1 MHFNNLE
8 NSNSLYLQ
16 QHATNPVHWQNWDE
30 NLLKNNIPGNRLL
43 VISIGYSSCHWCHV
57 MEEESFE
64 DAEVASV
71 MNKHFISFKVDRETR
86 PDIDARYM
94 SALQLMTGT
103 GGWPLNII
111 ALPDG
116 TPVFGGTYFSKPD
129 WIATLRQ
136 ISALWKTEPQQV
148 LDYGIQMQAGMAEM
162 IKVSL
167 TPMKDQFRKED
178 LDDVVNFWMRTIDP
192 IHGGPNG
199 SPKFPMPS
207 NYSFLLDYSLHS
219 GNTAALEHTVL
230 SLQKMALGGIYD
242 CIHGGMTRYSTDR
255 FWKVPHFEKM
265 LYDNAQLLGLYA
277 RASRATKNKLFLDT
291 AHSIGKFLENE
302 MLLDCGLFASAI
314 DADSPTPQNQK
325 EEGGYY
331 TWCADELNALSIP
344 NRDFFNDYYDITPH
358 SSWEGKYILHR
369 SKPLQEVAT
378 QHKISNTQAL
388 ELENKWRSILI
399 DAAKKREHSHPKP
412 VRDPKALTNC
422 NAMLVQGFFEMHLAA
437 PDNGFDSL
445 ALNLL
450 DSIEGLLVNGDN
462 VFHELNGKK
471 GFLDDYATLG
481 IALLKGYALTGVE
494 DYVNKATQLAE
505 ELHSQFSL
513 DGSPFYKYS
522 SDTFAKWQEVIEIED
537 NVIPSANSFVAQF
550 FGELAAYSGAR
561 TWAEKSSNMVS
572 SIHGK
577 VFKNGQNFSNWLN
590 IALTQCYSSKEV
602 VIIGTHPRSLLGS
615 ITNSNYRPN
624 TLFLQSPSSGS
635 LPLTLGR
642 NPAENTYFICSH
654 GSCSLPTSDK
664 QVAVELWMQ

>member
-1 MHFNNLE
+1 MNFNNLE

-16 QHATNPVHWQNWDE
+16 QHATNPVHWQNWDD
-30 NLLKNNIPGNRLL
+30 NLLKSNIPGNRLL

-86 PDIDARYM
+86 PDIDAQYM

-129 WIATLRQ
+129 WIVTLRQ
-136 ISALWKTEPQQV
+136 VSALWKTEPQQV

-162 IKVSL
+162 IEVSL
-167 TPMKDQFRKED
+167 TPMKNQFRKED
-178 LDDVVNFWMRTIDP
+178 FDDVVNFWMHTIDP

-219 GNTAALEHTVL
+219 GNTTALEHTIL

-242 CIHGGMTRYSTDR
+242 SIHGGMTRYSTDR

-331 TWCADELNALSIP
+331 TWSVDELNTLSIP

-358 SSWEGKYILHR
+358 SSWEGKYVLHR

-378 QHKISNTQAL
+378 RHKISNTEAL
-388 ELENKWRSILI
+388 ELENKWKSILI

-437 PDNGFDSL
+437 PENGFDSL

-450 DSIEGLLVNGDN
+450 DSIEGLLVNGHN
-462 VFHELNGKK
+462 VLHELNGKK

-505 ELHSQFSL
+505 EIHSQFSM

-537 NVIPSANSFVAQF
+537 NVIPSANSYVAQF
-550 FGELAAYSGAR
+550 FGELATYSGAR
-561 TWAEKSSNMVS
+561 TWAEKSSDMVS

-590 IALTQCYSSKEV
+590 IALTQSYSSKEV
-602 VIIGTHPRSLLGS
+602 FIIGTYPSNSLGS

-624 TLFLQSPSSGS
+624 TLFLQSPTSGT

-642 NPAENTYFICSH
+642 NPTENTYFICSH

-664 QVAVELWMQ
+664 QVAVELWM

>member
-1 MHFNNLE
+1 MYFNNLE

-30 NLLKNNIPGNRLL
+30 NLLKNNITGNRLL

-71 MNKHFISFKVDRETR
+71 MNEHFISFKVDRETR
-86 PDIDARYM
+86 PDLDSRYM

-129 WIATLRQ
+129 WIATLQ
-136 ISALWKTEPQQV
+136 QVSALWKKEPQQV
-148 LDYGIQMQAGMAEM
+148 LDYGVQMQAGMAEM
-162 IKVSL
+162 IQVSL
-167 TPMKDQFRKED
+167 TPMKDRFRKED
-178 LDDVVNFWMRTIDP
+178 FDDVVNFWMRTIDP

-219 GNTAALEHTVL
+219 GNAAALEHTLL
-230 SLQKMALGGIYD
+230 SLQKMALGGMYD
-242 CIHGGMTRYSTDR
+242 WIHGGMTRYSTDR
-255 FWKVPHFEKM
+255 YWKVPHFEKM

-277 RASRATKNKLFLDT
+277 RASRATKNKVFLDT
-291 AHSIGKFLENE
+291 AISIGDFLKNE

-331 TWCADELNALSIP
+331 TWSADELNALSIP
-344 NRDFFNDYYDITPH
+344 NRTFFNNYFDITPH

-378 QHKISNTQAL
+378 QHKVSNTEAL
-388 ELENKWRSILI
+388 KWENQWKSILI
-399 DAAKKREHSHPKP
+399 DAAKKRGHSHPKP
-412 VRDPKALTNC
+412 SRDPKALTNC
-422 NAMLVQGFFEMHLAA
+422 NAMLVQGYFDMHLAA
-437 PDNGFDSL
+437 PENGFDSL
-445 ALNLL
+445 ALKLL
-450 DSIEGLLVNGDN
+450 DSIQGMLVKGHQ
-462 VFHELNGKK
+462 VLHELNGNE

-481 IALLKGYALTGVE
+481 IAYLKGYALTGVE
-494 DYVNKATQLAE
+494 DYVNKATKLAQE
-505 ELHSQFSL
+505 IQSQFSI
-513 DGSPFYKYS
+513 DGSPFYKYASES
-522 SDTFAKWQEVIEIED
+522 SAKWQEVIEIED

-550 FGELAAYSGAR
+550 FRELAAYGGER
-561 TWAEKSSNMVS
+561 TWAEKSSNMVR

-577 VFKNGQNFSNWLN
+577 VFKNGQNFSHWLN
-590 IALTQCYSSKEV
+590 IALAQSYSSKEV
-602 VIIGTHPRSLLGS
+602 VAIGTQSSTLLES
-615 ITNSNYRPN
+615 ITNSHYRPN
-624 TLFLQSPSSGS
+624 TLYLQSPNSGT
-635 LPLTLGR
+635 LPLTLDR
-642 NPAENTYFICSH
+642 NPKESTYFICSH
-654 GSCSLPTSDK
+654 GSCSLPTSEQ
-664 QVAVELWMQ
+664 QVALELWMQ

>member
-1 MHFNNLE
+1 
-8 NSNSLYLQ
+8 
-16 QHATNPVHWQNWDE
+16 
-30 NLLKNNIPGNRLL
+30 
-43 VISIGYSSCHWCHV
+43 
-57 MEEESFE
+57 
-64 DAEVASV
+64 
-71 MNKHFISFKVDRETR
+71 
-86 PDIDARYM
+86 
-94 SALQLMTGT
+94 
-103 GGWPLNII
+103 
-111 ALPDG
+111 
-116 TPVFGGTYFSKPD
+116 
-129 WIATLRQ
+129 
-136 ISALWKTEPQQV
+136 
-148 LDYGIQMQAGMAEM
+148 
-162 IKVSL
+162 
-167 TPMKDQFRKED
+167 
-178 LDDVVNFWMRTIDP
+178 
-192 IHGGPNG
+192 
-199 SPKFPMPS
+199 
-207 NYSFLLDYSLHS
+207 
-219 GNTAALEHTVL
+219 
-230 SLQKMALGGIYD
+230 MALGGIYD
-242 CIHGGMTRYSTDR
+242 SIHGGMTRYSTDR
-255 FWKVPHFEKM
+255 FWKVPNFEKM

-314 DADSPTPQNQK
+314 DADSPTPENQK

-331 TWCADELNALSIP
+331 TWSADELNALSIP
-344 NRDFFNDYYDITPH
+344 NRDFFNEYYDITPH
-358 SSWEGKYILHR
+358 SSWEGKYVLHR

-378 QHKISNTQAL
+378 RHKISNTEAL
-388 ELENKWRSILI
+388 ELENKWKSILI

-437 PDNGFDSL
+437 PENGFDSL

-450 DSIEGLLVNGDN
+450 DSIEGLLVNGHN
-462 VFHELNGKK
+462 VLHELNGKK

-505 ELHSQFSL
+505 EIHSQFSM

-537 NVIPSANSFVAQF
+537 NVIPSANSYVAQF
-550 FGELAAYSGAR
+550 FGELATYSGAR
-561 TWAEKSSNMVS
+561 TWAEKSSDMVS

-590 IALTQCYSSKEV
+590 IALTQSYCSKEV
-602 VIIGTHPRSLLGS
+602 VIIGTHPSNLLGS

-624 TLFLQSPSSGS
+624 TLFLQSPTSGT

-642 NPAENTYFICSH
+642 NPTENTYFICSH

-664 QVAVELWMQ
+664 QIAVELWM